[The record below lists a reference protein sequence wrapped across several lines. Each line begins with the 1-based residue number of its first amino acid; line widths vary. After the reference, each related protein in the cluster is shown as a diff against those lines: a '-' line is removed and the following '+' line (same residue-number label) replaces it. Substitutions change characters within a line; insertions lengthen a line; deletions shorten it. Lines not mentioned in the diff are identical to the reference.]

1 MRGLLPAMKWSGQKS
16 FGRLL
21 NIAFKIIRQTSNAI
35 VAKYVFLVRAS
46 SRSTSDSQ
54 TTDAKKSKRSSKTT
68 TMALSVRL
76 PRECSTDI
84 DHYLIETA
92 SSDAHSIRLEGS
104 PHTFSS
110 LPLLLQHYCYNGEEL
125 QTKLSLPWAISSCQ
139 SIQGLQALALMGQDF
154 WTSEVSRMPP
164 CPSAST
170 TTSPVQHNT
179 RQLPMVMHNPMM
191 SPRRAGSSANSSNCS
206 TSPVGKPAQ
215 QQPLKMSR
223 SVSSTGSGTDQMFRK
238 AQASKVASIFHRGTS
253 AAGWLNHAPS
263 KEKQP
268 YPSEKIKI
276 KKPRASSTIR
286 LSSSNSSDMT
296 SSSAKVEPVKV
307 AGQEQSTPTW
317 YAANTTTRGGK
328 DGQASPAFSESSTA
342 STKRSQ
348 LQQQRHGLLKK
359 SQSAYEDLR
368 AKSVQQASQQDP
380 SRHLPLNINVGRRS
394 GSVKTQENHSSSLAQ
409 CDYFLP
415 YVSNNAAGCKSQSE
429 AMIWASFS
437 PSSASQVSD
446 NDRISTNY
454 LFNVPKKGF
463 ARLKSTFKMPFSA
476 GAHPPT
482 KSKDDS
488 DHHSLSSEVVLAR
501 QLAFRRTN
509 TDLCAES
516 VHRLVGYHSIGDSP
530 PPTTSQ
536 KPQLRRGNA
545 DAQHQAIAVLHRH
558 HRIHQKVAPV
568 QQSLKPPSSFLPPTS
583 GVREKALKS
592 ATLNQGDPI
601 HRWREV
607 GCTLIPP
614 DGRQQMDDSAMRK
627 CIDELRRKR
636 MQTATASSTPA
647 NNTSAETLN
656 ESKLQDLYPNKSNQI
671 ILRSQPDQLAQ
682 HADRPLIADCDG
694 KDQERDEL
702 MQKSRSVA
710 DSVRALTAK
719 MGGNSRNN
727 TGELQTINEGL
738 MTPVV
743 QSPENSVQTTTTLVL
758 HLGSSPEDKSQDKQ
772 NSKLLQHQQPEK
784 NEQEETSTSTCHAF
798 HNPNCNTRNHR
809 EVAVVGA
816 SELEE
821 EQVTAI
827 IKPALGPLN
836 NSSRASKIAVATVR
850 PQQHNNRPAA
860 MESEDLQHQ
869 HIVCDIVVDK
879 PGGRCSTTSV
889 NNQQRSPTEEPP
901 PKRQSEYAQL
911 SELVQYFEDSSCS
924 DPFKMKSSTLEV
936 PCNIDEDAVSIAGT
950 DFNEPWDSN
959 AWDNLL
965 DLARFGDEK
974 PSTANAIRTLHSTDT
989 IVEEDDLNTSAIS
1002 ADEEIQEGDHHHNPH
1017 HQHQTDVVVLRP
1029 RNGSST
1035 CSMDKSNNNDGNNV
1049 EAGGR
1054 KFKLLALNN
1063 YGYESESLADEEE
1076 EEQDEF
1082 EAFTN
1087 DIEASTSGSYDKD
1100 TAAKSDRLLSSKEAA
1115 AMAAVLASSGS
1126 CSGDGNVNWPFK
1138 APTFGIAA
1146 WMKPR
1151 EDGNSMKV
1159 PLVEQEDFKNGV
1171 VRSRHRV
1178 AVNSIAWSIHPLHGS
1193 LTDLEYLLYPQSY
1206 HQPGF
1211 ATCIT
1216 IIPRFSNT
1224 SDPSCIL
1231 QKYVEY
1237 LAADESTM
1245 FWSTLHRFIECTIE
1259 SEETDPSVVIRRVR
1273 QFLNGMKN
1281 YLVKNGELDLHGII
1295 ERERRSECQR
1305 VSQH

>member
-1 MRGLLPAMKWSGQKS
+1 MYSRRSPY
-16 FGRLL
+16 FG
-21 NIAFKIIRQTSNAI
+21 
-35 VAKYVFLVRAS
+35 
-46 SRSTSDSQ
+46 
-54 TTDAKKSKRSSKTT
+54 
-68 TMALSVRL
+68 
-76 PRECSTDI
+76 
-84 DHYLIETA
+84 
-92 SSDAHSIRLEGS
+92 
-104 PHTFSS
+104 
-110 LPLLLQHYCYNGEEL
+110 GEEL
-125 QTKLSLPWAISSCQ
+125 VVDS
-139 SIQGLQALALMGQDF
+139 
-154 WTSEVSRMPP
+154 
-164 CPSAST
+164 
-170 TTSPVQHNT
+170 
-179 RQLPMVMHNPMM
+179 
-191 SPRRAGSSANSSNCS
+191 
-206 TSPVGKPAQ
+206 
-215 QQPLKMSR
+215 
-223 SVSSTGSGTDQMFRK
+223 
-238 AQASKVASIFHRGTS
+238 
-253 AAGWLNHAPS
+253 
-263 KEKQP
+263 
-268 YPSEKIKI
+268 
-276 KKPRASSTIR
+276 
-286 LSSSNSSDMT
+286 
-296 SSSAKVEPVKV
+296 V
-307 AGQEQSTPTW
+307 AG
-317 YAANTTTRGGK
+317 
-328 DGQASPAFSESSTA
+328 
-342 STKRSQ
+342 
-348 LQQQRHGLLKK
+348 
-359 SQSAYEDLR
+359 
-368 AKSVQQASQQDP
+368 V
-380 SRHLPLNINVGRRS
+380 
-394 GSVKTQENHSSSLAQ
+394 
-409 CDYFLP
+409 FL
-415 YVSNNAAGCKSQSE
+415 
-429 AMIWASFS
+429 F
-437 PSSASQVSD
+437 
-446 NDRISTNY
+446 
-454 LFNVPKKGF
+454 FN
-463 ARLKSTFKMPFSA
+463 
-476 GAHPPT
+476 
-482 KSKDDS
+482 
-488 DHHSLSSEVVLAR
+488 
-501 QLAFRRTN
+501 
-509 TDLCAES
+509 
-516 VHRLVGYHSIGDSP
+516 GD
-530 PPTTSQ
+530 
-536 KPQLRRGNA
+536 
-545 DAQHQAIAVLHRH
+545 V
-558 HRIHQKVAPV
+558 
-568 QQSLKPPSSFLPPTS
+568 
-583 GVREKALKS
+583 
-592 ATLNQGDPI
+592 
-601 HRWREV
+601 
-607 GCTLIPP
+607 
-614 DGRQQMDDSAMRK
+614 
-627 CIDELRRKR
+627 CI
-636 MQTATASSTPA
+636 
-647 NNTSAETLN
+647 
-656 ESKLQDLYPNKSNQI
+656 
-671 ILRSQPDQLAQ
+671 
-682 HADRPLIADCDG
+682 
-694 KDQERDEL
+694 
-702 MQKSRSVA
+702 
-710 DSVRALTAK
+710 
-719 MGGNSRNN
+719 
-727 TGELQTINEGL
+727 
-738 MTPVV
+738 
-743 QSPENSVQTTTTLVL
+743 
-758 HLGSSPEDKSQDKQ
+758 GSSPEDKSQDKQ

-784 NEQEETSTSTCHAF
+784 EVNMASKPAGDTDFSAIASISEQEETSTSTCHAF

-809 EVAVVGA
+809 KW
-816 SELEE
+816 LY
-821 EQVTAI
+821 
-827 IKPALGPLN
+827 
-836 NSSRASKIAVATVR
+836 RASKIAVATVR

-1171 VRSRHRV
+1171 VRSRHRGGSQQHRNRM
-1178 AVNSIAWSIHPLHGS
+1178 ASQQNNNNNQPGQFNPLHGS
-1193 LTDLEYLLYPQSY
+1193 LTDLRVPSLS
-1206 HQPGF
+1206 H
-1211 ATCIT
+1211 
-1216 IIPRFSNT
+1216 NT

-1245 FWSTLHRFIECTIE
+1245 FGSTLHRFIECTIE

-1295 ERERRSECQR
+1295 ERESENGAKQDIASAHQSPSIPSDGQENTRNGELQRLSENLSFIRAMEPQELGFSPHTAMPDQITMEHIRALLRKMQHHYSPLKKLDNLLRALSMVVVNKIDQNGNGGSTRSTPVPPARLGSNNSMLKHNGAVHLGVVKHPPVEELIRWLVYLLAKCSAINCEIEACLLPFHPILRRPSAQEPGQHQEVKEYIGGNEHYGSLTTLQEGSETEPCDSFLRIAVPNEQEGSIEYHTFPVLPQMNVAKLCR
-1305 VSQH
+1305 VISHQFAITNPEDYGLYILFDGFETYLLPKEYPHVIRDQLSEAGKSHLFAYKRNEARIAWPKNAVSCCTPTEGLQPRST